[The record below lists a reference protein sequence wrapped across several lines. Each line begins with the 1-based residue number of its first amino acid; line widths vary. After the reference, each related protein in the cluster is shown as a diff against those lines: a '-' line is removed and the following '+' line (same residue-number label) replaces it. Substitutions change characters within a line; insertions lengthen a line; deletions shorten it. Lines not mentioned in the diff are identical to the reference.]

1 MIVDIN
7 EFIVKPVPKKAES
20 VVVNIKNIDLRE
32 KTSINRED
40 VMDRLQK
47 LMKGLSVSPL
57 ELDISEAESE
67 ALSKTE
73 KSEEKSESE
82 ALSKTE
88 KSEET
93 QEPEKSESE
102 AEEEEKGEEE
112 TKEPDEKKKSRKTKK
127 QQSIQEDIDKV
138 TFSEEEP
145 TPSHK
150 KPKTFTTV
158 RTEIVEK
165 MRTLLD
171 KYGEMTCENLDTRV
185 QKQVVID
192 YLKMGSPHRG
202 LLVYHGLGSGKTCI
216 SIAVAEGLKSEKQ
229 IIVMTPS
236 SLKTNFFKEIKKC
249 GDESYRI
256 NQRWT
261 KKRITDR
268 KEAEKW
274 SNIMSLDVDYI
285 LEKGVWIGDKER
297 VSELTAAEEE
307 QVNAQIDTMIR
318 AKYKHI
324 SYDKV
329 TEEMIKKL
337 TADGSK
343 NPFDNCVVIV
353 DEAHNFA
360 KKEMRFYEYL
370 MSATD
375 CKLVFLTGTP
385 IVDSPHEIAYLFNML
400 RGYVKTWAFP
410 LDSASATAIKKMFE
424 KTGDKV
430 EYKDKKL
437 CITRNPFESD
447 TNDKKFVK
455 DVMNTLSKNGIEAKE
470 PKVTNYKILPDDEK
484 TFDSK
489 YSREWF
495 QRRILGLTSYFKGAP
510 EELFPKYDANRD
522 FVVIRTPMSEYQ
534 KEEYESALKK
544 DDKEKTQSRQVCNFP
559 EKKGDKPLS
568 KEVLELMSPKLLAL
582 IENIEDEPE
591 SRQLVYSEISCDIVK
606 DVLLGNG
613 FSEFKLVKSAGDLWD
628 VEEEDKE
635 DKETPKFVYFSGIKD
650 EVEKEKVRSIFNG
663 EDADIKSNIRV
674 IIIGPEDA
682 EGVSLKNT
690 RFVHILEPSRSCTR
704 LEQVVGRARRVCSHV
719 ALPKEEQTVKAY
731 LYMSTL
737 PKEETT
743 DQQIFETANTKNN
756 MIQEVLSTI
765 KETAIDCGL
774 YDKDAVCFEETP
786 TIPKGSKTAIV
797 GGRKY
802 LVDKEQSLYDFHTK
816 KKFGKLVQEGEKWE
830 VREPT

>member
-7 EFIVKPVPKKAES
+7 EFIVKPIPKKAES
-20 VVVNIKNIDLRE
+20 VVVNIKNVDLRE

-57 ELDISEAESE
+57 ELNIIEPSG
-67 ALSKTE
+67 
-73 KSEEKSESE
+73 
-82 ALSKTE
+82 
-88 KSEET
+88 
-93 QEPEKSESE
+93 EPEKSEAEKSE
-102 AEEEEKGEEE
+102 PSSEEVSQGNVK
-112 TKEPDEKKKSRKTKK
+112 KESRKTKK

-145 TPSHK
+145 IAKQK
-150 KPKTFTTV
+150 KPKTFTAV
-158 RTEIVEK
+158 RTEIMEK
-165 MRTLLD
+165 MQPLFD
-171 KYGEMTCENLDTRV
+171 KYGEMTCDNLDTRV
-185 QKQVVID
+185 QKQVVLD
-192 YLKMGSPHRG
+192 YLKMDSPHRG
-202 LLVYHGLGSGKTCI
+202 LLVYHGLGSGKTCL

-249 GDESYRI
+249 GDDSYRI
-256 NQRWT
+256 KQRWT

-297 VSELTAAEEE
+297 VSELSAAEEE

-329 TEEMIKKL
+329 TEEMMKKL

-370 MSATD
+370 MAATN

-410 LDSASATAIKKMFE
+410 IDAATATTVKKMFE
-424 KTGDKV
+424 KTDDKI

-437 CITRNPFESD
+437 YITRNPFESN

-455 DVMNTLSKNGIEAKE
+455 EVMDTLNKNGIEAKE

-489 YSREWF
+489 YEREWF

-510 EELFPKYDANRD
+510 DELFPKYDANRD

-534 KEEYESALKK
+534 KEEYESALKN
-544 DDKEKTQSRQVCNFP
+544 DDKDQTQSRQVCNFP
-559 EKKGDKPLS
+559 EKKGGDKPLS

-582 IENIEDEPE
+582 IENIEDESE
-591 SRQLVYSEISCDIVK
+591 SHQLVYSEISCDIVK
-606 DVLLGNG
+606 EVLLGNG

-628 VEEEDKE
+628 VEDKE
-635 DKETPKFVYFSGIKD
+635 DDKTPKFVYFSGIED
-650 EVEKEKVRSIFNG
+650 EVEKEKVRSIYNG
-663 EDADIKSNIRV
+663 DDADIKTNIRV
-674 IIIGPEDA
+674 IIIGPKDA

-719 ALPKEEQTVKAY
+719 TLPKEEQTVKAY

-774 YDKDAVCFEETP
+774 YDKNAVCFEETHA
-786 TIPKGSKTAIV
+786 TIPKGSKTAMI

-816 KKFGKLVQEGEKWE
+816 KKFAKLVQEGDKWE
-830 VREPT
+830 VREPTVPL